1 MELSNGMKIVLNDIL
16 KGKDRVALGGHVR
29 PDGDCVGACM
39 GLYLYMK
46 EVYPHIRTDVYLEN
60 VPEAYRMIKGTEDV
74 KAEAAESDTYDLF
87 ICLDCGDVQRLGF
100 SGNLFKNAK
109 ETLCIDHHISNESF
123 ADYNYVV
130 PDASSTSELVY
141 TMLDD
146 SKISRP
152 AAEALYMGIAHDTG
166 VFQYSCTS
174 PETMEIAARL
184 MRKGINSSEII
195 DRTYYEKT
203 YIQNQILGRALLES
217 MLIMDKKCI
226 VSVIR
231 QRSMKFFQAEP
242 ADLEGIVSQLRQT
255 KGVEVAIFLHETS
268 PQKFKVSL
276 RSKDKV
282 NVSEIA
288 KYFGGGGHVRA
299 AGVTMEGSSHDVI
312 NNITA
317 RIALQL
323 KHTDEQ
329 DEEK

>member
-1 MELSNGMKIVLNDIL
+1 MKIVLNDIL
-16 KGKDRVALGGHVR
+16 KGKSKVALGGHVR
-29 PDGDCVGACM
+29 PDGDCVGSCM
-39 GLYLYMK
+39 GLYLYLK
-46 EVYPHIRTDVYLEN
+46 EVYPQISTDVYLEG
-60 VPEAYRMIKGTEDV
+60 VPEAYRMIEGTDEVKSQVADGDV
-74 KAEAAESDTYDLF
+74 YDLF

-100 SGNLFKNAK
+100 SGVLFENAK
-109 ETLCIDHHISNESF
+109 ETLCIDHHISNEAF
-123 ADYNYVV
+123 ADHNYIV

-141 TMLDD
+141 TLLDD
-146 SKISRP
+146 GKISKFV
-152 AAEALYMGIAHDTG
+152 AEALYMGIAHDTG

-174 PETMEIAARL
+174 PETMEIAAKL

-195 DRTYYEKT
+195 DKTYYEKT

-231 QRSMKFFQAEP
+231 QKSMKFFQAEP

-255 KGVEVAIFLHETS
+255 KDVEVAIFLHEMS

-276 RSKDKV
+276 RSKGKV
-282 NVSEIA
+282 DVSEIA
-288 KYFGGGGHVRA
+288 KYYGGGGHVRA

-323 KHTDEQ
+323 KHGEEQ